1 MVLPTLLAAAY
12 AVRSPAASIT
22 MAAGLPD
29 AVSEV
34 LPSKVAEDPGV
45 VPLWRALRGCYP
57 SDEAAL
63 TALTAN
69 KGIVTPW
76 VVSPSTIT
84 SNNALLRGMLGKQR
98 ALNVITKNP
107 GVLACDPER
116 LAISSPQEI
125 EAVASAT
132 SAVGRASTPLAFA
145 ALALFTLALLPSA
158 GVMDAELAGSI
169 VRPASGAIGA
179 TAFFAAL
186 AGAIAAQR
194 RS

>member
-22 MAAGLPD
+22 MAASLPD

-76 VVSPSTIT
+76 VDSPSTIT

-158 GVMDAELAGSI
+158 GVMDAELAG
-169 VRPASGAIGA
+169 
-179 TAFFAAL
+179 
-186 AGAIAAQR
+186 
-194 RS
+194 

>member
-1 MVLPTLLAAAY
+1 MGSQGVRHTVGSPMFTYGVPTLPAAAY

-22 MAAGLPD
+22 MAPSLPD

-45 VPLWRALRGCYP
+45 GPLWRALRGCYP

-116 LAISSPQEI
+116 LAISSP
-125 EAVASAT
+125 
-132 SAVGRASTPLAFA
+132 
-145 ALALFTLALLPSA
+145 
-158 GVMDAELAGSI
+158 
-169 VRPASGAIGA
+169 
-179 TAFFAAL
+179 
-186 AGAIAAQR
+186 
-194 RS
+194 RSRFSHKGGHRHFYGDV